1 MRSYIQTAAT
11 LILAVLTFPAQAEA
25 QDASPP
31 TAKTIPFAESLY
43 GQTVSDP
50 YRWMEDQGPDYQ
62 AWLKAQGAYARAF
75 LDKLPGR
82 VALLQTMAAHARAQA
97 SLGQIQAKGGRL
109 FLPRRPAA
117 ANYTQLFVRDGV
129 SAPERL
135 LLDPTTLDTANAKGT
150 AIDYWEAS
158 PDGKYVYFGASS
170 GGSELST
177 LRVIDVESGK
187 ILPGGVPLALFNY
200 SNEVPGGIYP
210 QWLPDGSGF
219 FYTRLAEGAK
229 PGTQEMFLNGRL
241 FLHRLSA
248 SFDRDVLIIKPGH
261 DTAVPLDPIES
272 ASIVT
277 EPGSEQAVMMVANGV
292 ARAKRLYVAPLAA
305 AMTGKAHWTA
315 VAAPGDKVEGFALSG
330 DRLYLL
336 VRDRSRGRIVE
347 TSAINP
353 SIASAGEILPEGDSV
368 ISAVLAAKDGIYVV
382 SRGTRGAEARFVA
395 AGGEIKRALL
405 PFAGMSYAQF
415 ATPAADGL
423 YMELENAVTPRRMLR
438 LAGGSVVDTRL
449 APPAAYPTDDYV
461 TEAVEVAARDGAKVP
476 LEIFYKKG
484 TPRDGRQPVVLDA
497 YGAYGANN
505 DVPFL
510 PVFTAFLDQGFII
523 AIAHVRG
530 GGELGDDWWHAGQQK
545 TKPNTWRDAIDCAE
559 YLIAQGWARKGG
571 ISLHGASAG
580 GIMAGRAVT
589 ERPDLWASVTANVGA
604 MNVSRFEF
612 TPNGVGNTPEFGS
625 VKTPEGFR
633 ALMAMDAYHH
643 LKEGVAYPPMLL
655 TAGLNDPRV
664 IAWQPAK
671 FVARAQAATSDGPV
685 LFMVNTDQGHGVG
698 SSQMQLANEFADM
711 GAFSLWATKRNAR
724 KDQGEQSPTR

>member
-1 MRSYIQTAAT
+1 MRIPLKIIVVAFVLSVSPSPVPAKAQEAAPPAPKVVPFTET
-11 LILAVLTFPAQAEA
+11 LHGHA
-25 QDASPP
+25 
-31 TAKTIPFAESLY
+31 
-43 GQTVSDP
+43 VSDP
-50 YRWMEDQGPDYQ
+50 YRWMEAQGPDYQ
-62 AWLKAQGAYARAF
+62 DWLKAQGAYARAF
-75 LDKLPGR
+75 LDKLPER
-82 VALLQTMAAHARAQA
+82 AALLQTMAEHARSQA
-97 SLGQIQAKGGRL
+97 SLGQVQAKGGRL

-117 ANYTQLFVRDGV
+117 ANYTQLFVRD
-129 SAPERL
+129 SAEGPERL
-135 LLDPTTLDTANAKGT
+135 LLDPAALDTADAKGT

-158 PDGKYVYFGASS
+158 PDGKHVYFGASA
-170 GGSELST
+170 GGSEMST
-177 LRVIDVESGK
+177 LRVIDVASGK

-200 SNEVPGGIYP
+200 SSEMPGGIYP

-219 FYTRLAEGAK
+219 FYTRLAEGSKA
-229 PGTQEMFLNGRL
+229 GAQDMFLNGRL
-241 FLHRLSA
+241 FLHRLNT
-248 SFDRDVLIIKPGH
+248 SFDRDTLIMNPGH
-261 DTAVPLDPIES
+261 DARVPLDPIES
-272 ASIVT
+272 ASIVAQ
-277 EPGSEQAVMMVANGV
+277 PGSSQAVLMIANGV
-292 ARAKRLYVAPLAA
+292 ARAKRLYVAPLAEA
-305 AMTGKAHWTA
+305 VTGKANWRA
-315 VAAPGDKVEGFALSG
+315 VASADDKVEGFALSG

-336 VRDRSRGRIVE
+336 MLDRSRGRIVE
-347 TSAINP
+347 TSATNP
-353 SIASAGEILPEGDSV
+353 SIATAREVLPEGDSV
-368 ISAVLAAKDGIYVV
+368 VNAVLAAKDGIYVV
-382 SRGTRGAEARFVA
+382 SRGTTGAESRFIS
-395 AGGEIKRALL
+395 AGGDVKRAAL

-423 YMELENAVTPRRMLR
+423 YMELENAVTPRRMLH

-449 APPAAYPTDDYV
+449 APPAAYPTEDYV
-461 TEAVEVAARDGAKVP
+461 TEAVEVTVRDGVKVP

-497 YGAYGANN
+497 YGAYGTNN

-530 GGELGDDWWHAGQQK
+530 GGELGDDWWHAGQQA

-604 MNVSRFEF
+604 MNASRFEF

-625 VKTPEGFR
+625 VTTPAGFR
-633 ALMAMDAYHH
+633 ALMEMDAYQH
-643 LKEGVAYPPMLL
+643 LKDGVAYPPMLL

-671 FVARAQAATSDGPV
+671 FVARAQAATNGGPV
-685 LFMVNTDQGHGVG
+685 LFMVNTDQGHGMG

-711 GAFSLWATKRNAR
+711 GAFAFWATHRA
-724 KDQGEQSPTR
+724 DGGV

>member
-1 MRSYIQTAAT
+1 MKNTFKGVVALLALSTVLPSAPTNAQETAPPAAKVVPFTET
-11 LILAVLTFPAQAEA
+11 LH
-25 QDASPP
+25 
-31 TAKTIPFAESLY
+31 

-50 YRWMEDQGPDYQ
+50 YRWMEAQSPDYQ
-62 AWLKAQGAYARAF
+62 QWLEAQGAYARAF
-75 LDKLPGR
+75 LDQLPER
-82 VALLQTMAAHARAQA
+82 AALLETMADHARSQA
-97 SLGQIQAKGGRL
+97 SLGQVQAKGGRL

-117 ANYTQLFVRDGV
+117 ANYTQLFVRDTAEG
-129 SAPERL
+129 PERL
-135 LLDPTTLDTANAKGT
+135 LLDPATLDTADAKGT

-158 PDGKYVYFGASS
+158 PDGKHVYFGASA
-170 GGSELST
+170 GGSEMST
-177 LRVIDVESGK
+177 LRVIDVASGQ

-200 SNEVPGGIYP
+200 SSEVPGGIYP

-229 PGTQEMFLNGRL
+229 PGAQDMFLNGRL
-241 FLHRLSA
+241 FLHRLNT
-248 SFDRDVLIIKPGH
+248 SFDSDVLIMNPGH
-261 DTAVPLDPIES
+261 DADVPLDPIES
-272 ASIVT
+272 ASIVAQ
-277 EPGSEQAVMMVANGV
+277 PGSGQAVMMIANGV
-292 ARAKRLYVAPLAA
+292 ARANRLYVAPLSEAV
-305 AMTGKAHWTA
+305 TGTAHWHA
-315 VAAPGDKVEGFALSG
+315 VASADDKVEGFALSG

-336 VRDRSRGRIVE
+336 LRDKSRGRVVE

-353 SIASAGEILPEGDSV
+353 SISTAREILAEGDSV
-368 ISAVLAAKDGIYVV
+368 VNTVLAAKDGIYVV
-382 SRGTRGAEARFVA
+382 SRGTTGAEARFISADGDV
-395 AGGEIKRALL
+395 KRAVL

-423 YMELENAVTPRRMLR
+423 YMELENAVTPRQMLH

-449 APPAAYPTDDYV
+449 APPAAYPTEDYL
-461 TEAVEVAARDGAKVP
+461 TEAVEVNARDGAKVP

-484 TPRDGRQPVVLDA
+484 TPRDGRQPLVLDA

-505 DVPFL
+505 DVPFV
-510 PVFTAFLDQGFII
+510 PVFTAFLDHGFII

-530 GGELGDDWWHAGQQK
+530 GGELGDDWWHAGQK
-545 TKPNTWRDAIDCAE
+545 ATKPNTWRDAIDCAE

-604 MNVSRFEF
+604 MNAARFEF

-633 ALMAMDAYHH
+633 ALMEMDAYQHV
-643 LKEGVAYPPMLL
+643 KDGVAYPPMLL

-671 FVARAQAATSDGPV
+671 FVARAQAATTGGPV
-685 LFMVNTDQGHGVG
+685 LFMVNTDQGHGMG

-711 GAFSLWATKRNAR
+711 GAFSLWATQR
-724 KDQGEQSPTR
+724 KDGEH